1 MIDLQKFRQDFP
13 LLRNNPQLSYLD
25 STATSLKPQSVI
37 QKELEYYQ
45 EYSANIHRGIY
56 PISERATEAYEQSR
70 EAVARFIHAPSADE
84 VIFTRN
90 ATEAVNLVVS
100 SFAEDALQPGDE
112 IVVTITEHHSNFVPW
127 QQLAERKNL
136 KLSVIPLRDD
146 FQLAILNED
155 GTTVNTKQLQQYI
168 TEKTRIVAFVAV
180 SNVLGTKN
188 PVTEII
194 AASRR
199 LNPNLTVLVDAA
211 QAVPHTA
218 VNVQQWDADFVVFS
232 AHKMLGP
239 TGVGVLWGRKDLLNS
254 MRPYQYGGEMIRD
267 VSVEYTEFKDTP
279 HRFEA
284 GTPHI
289 AGVIAMQEAVR
300 YLEAVGYTAL
310 EEYESYLALK
320 SIQQLKEAFGS
331 QIEIVGTEQAARTG
345 IVSFTFG
352 PYHAHDIAQILGE
365 SGVAVRAG
373 HHCTMPLHKS
383 RSIAATV
390 RASFYLYNT
399 EEDIVRLVQGL
410 KKVTAVL

>member
-13 LLRNNPQLSYLD
+13 FIRNNPQFSYLD

-37 QKELEYYQ
+37 EKEVEYYQ
-45 EYSANIHRGIY
+45 EYSANIHRGVY

-70 EAVARFIHAPSADE
+70 EAVARFINAPSADE
-84 VIFTRN
+84 IIFTRN
-90 ATEAVNLVVS
+90 ATEGVNLVVS

-112 IVVTITEHHSNFVPW
+112 IVVTIAEHHANFVPW

-136 KLSVIPLRDD
+136 KLTVIPLRDD
-146 FQLAILNED
+146 YQLAILNEN
-155 GTTVNTKQLQQYI
+155 GSAVAVEQLQQYI
-168 TEKTRIVAFVAV
+168 TEKTRILAFVAV

-188 PVTEII
+188 PVAEII
-194 AASRR
+194 TAARS
-199 LNPNLTVLVDAA
+199 LNPHLTVLVDAA

-218 VNVQQWDADFVVFS
+218 VNVQQWNADFIVFS

-239 TGVGVLWGRKDLLNS
+239 TGVGVLWGRKILLNS
-254 MRPYQYGGEMIRD
+254 MQPYQYGGEMIRD
-267 VSVEYTEFKDTP
+267 VSVEHTEFKNTP

-289 AGVIAMQEAVR
+289 AGVIAMQEAIR
-300 YLEAVGYTAL
+300 YLEAVGYPAL
-310 EEYESYLALK
+310 EEYESYLAGK
-320 SIQQLKEAFGS
+320 AIQQLQAEFGNQV
-331 QIEIVGTEQAARTG
+331 QIFGTEKTERTG

-352 PYHAHDIAQILGE
+352 SYHAHDIAQILGE

-383 RSIAATV
+383 RLIAATV

-399 EEDIVRLVQGL
+399 EEDIVRLIQGL
-410 KKVTAVL
+410 MKVTTVL

>member
-70 EAVARFIHAPSADE
+70 EAVARFIQAPSADE

-112 IVVTITEHHSNFVPW
+112 IVVTITEHHANFVPW